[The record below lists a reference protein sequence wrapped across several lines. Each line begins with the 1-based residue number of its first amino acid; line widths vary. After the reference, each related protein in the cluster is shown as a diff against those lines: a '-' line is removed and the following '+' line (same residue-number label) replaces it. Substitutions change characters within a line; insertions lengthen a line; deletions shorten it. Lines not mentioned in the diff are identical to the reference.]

1 MLQNAAPPRKKKS
14 KHCVDKKKQNGAMPA
29 KKIKSLQLRLGEK
42 INQISKLYKSFLAR

>member
-1 MLQNAAPPRKKKS
+1 MLQNAVPPRKKKAS
-14 KHCVDKKKQNGAMPA
+14 IASIKKAKRSNAR